1 MPEEKV
7 ESIMR
12 NFVKAIE
19 KGNVEEAV
27 SFLTDDVT
35 YDIPQGSFKGKEE
48 VRHLLKWMTQTM
60 SGIKITESG
69 VGIIAQENKAVY
81 EHDMEGTVEGGRVK
95 YLSMCAYEFKDGKIQ
110 HLRTVFDRLRIAEQ
124 AAKGWF
130 AKRAVGSIVKRMGKG
145 LR

>member
-1 MPEEKV
+1 MPEEEV

-19 KGNVEEAV
+19 KGDVEEAV

-35 YDIPQGSFKGKEE
+35 YDVPLGSFKGKEE
-48 VRHLLKWMTQTM
+48 ARHLLSWMTQTM
-60 SGIKITESG
+60 SGINVTERG

-81 EHDMEGTVEGGRVK
+81 EHDIEGTVEGQRVK
-95 YLSMCAYEFKDGKIQ
+95 YLAMCAYEFKEGKIQ
-110 HLRTVFDRLRIAEQ
+110 RMTTVFDRLTIAEQ

-130 AKRAVGSIVKRMGKG
+130 AKRAVGSIVKQTAKG